1 MTSILFKIF
10 TKLQIFGVKNTKNE
24 YIIFSLNL
32 SRGRSNNN
40 VSYLWENI
48 IFKMISK
55 ERNLGFQKF
64 NYQGLLASS
73 LGPSSPHL
81 DVRQIITLRISV
93 SLKLRN
99 CKNK

>member
-1 MTSILFKIF
+1 MTSILKIV

-55 ERNLGFQKF
+55 ERNLGFQKSQLSGIVGF
-64 NYQGLLASS
+64 QSW
-73 LGPSSPHL
+73 PIISSPVMSDKLLHL
-81 DVRQIITLRISV
+81 K
-93 SLKLRN
+93 SL
-99 CKNK
+99 